1 MTSPC
6 DACETSRCCIVFD
19 PELTCADLHRL
30 CRARGLA
37 PEEVATVAPVRADEA
52 GPDAIRFDDTPCTWE
67 LRLARTRTARGNGGR
82 RRCQFLV
89 DLGREAAPGEPAR
102 QVNRCGVYQDRPMM
116 CRLYPTDRT
125 PFGLMVGSP
134 RRVCPPGAWSALKA
148 DVPGLLATHAR
159 ADTERALH
167 RLFLARWN
175 AGITRAP
182 PGPAAA
188 VRARFF
194 ACLLRFHDALEAAP
208 GADPLAAIDA
218 CLLPLER
225 ADLRA

>member
-6 DACETSRCCIVFD
+6 DACVTSRCCIVFD

-52 GPDAIRFDDTPCTWE
+52 GPDAIRFDDSPCAWE

-89 DLGREAAPGEPAR
+89 DLGLDATSGDPAR
-102 QVNRCGVYQDRPMM
+102 QVNRCGVYRDRPML
-116 CRLYPTDRT
+116 CRLYPSDKT

-148 DVPGLLATHAR
+148 DVPDLLATHEQA
-159 ADTERALH
+159 AAERALH
-167 RLFLARWN
+167 RVFIGRWN
-175 AGITRAP
+175 AAIACTP
-182 PGPAAA
+182 SGPAADA
-188 VRARFF
+188 RALFF
-194 ACLLRFHDALEAAP
+194 ACVMHVHDALADAP
-208 GADPLAAIDA
+208 GADPLALIDA

-225 ADLRA
+225 SGTRA